1 MDIKQIGPKW
11 KSIKS
16 KMKVK
21 WGELTD
27 DELEQTRGRYDRL
40 INILQT
46 KYKDK
51 IGNVKEEFDSWL
63 DSLED

>member
-11 KSIKS
+11 KSIKG

-40 INILQT
+40 LSILQK

-51 IGNVKEEFDSWL
+51 IENVKEDFDSWL
-63 DSLED
+63 DSLEE